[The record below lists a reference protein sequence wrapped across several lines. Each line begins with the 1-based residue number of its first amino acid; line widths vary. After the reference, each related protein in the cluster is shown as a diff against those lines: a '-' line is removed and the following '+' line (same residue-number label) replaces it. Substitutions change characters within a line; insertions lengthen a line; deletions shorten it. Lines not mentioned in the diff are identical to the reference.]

1 MLPDLLEPQNDT
13 TVFDQREQK
22 VVWSVTETDVTHSLV
37 TSPMRAPHVR
47 RITSQAQLKYSCQL
61 FIHFIVLCLVYQLPR
76 DP

>member
-47 RITSQAQLKYSCQL
+47 RITSQAQLKYSSVSYSFTLL
-61 FIHFIVLCLVYQLPR
+61 FCV
-76 DP
+76 